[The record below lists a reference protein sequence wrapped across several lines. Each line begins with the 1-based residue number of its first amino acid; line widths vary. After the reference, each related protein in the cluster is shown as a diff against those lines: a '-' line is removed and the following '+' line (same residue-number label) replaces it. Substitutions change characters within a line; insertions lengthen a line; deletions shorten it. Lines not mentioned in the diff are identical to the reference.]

1 MVAIK
6 VTNAPIINRN
16 SHSKTK
22 PKTYRNYC
30 QLDTFLARGVKLG
43 AIIVTLL
50 RKDNVTQGL
59 SKGSYN
65 KPLFM

>member
-6 VTNAPIINRN
+6 VQVVPIINKN
-16 SHSKTK
+16 KHFKTK

-30 QLDTFLARGVKLG
+30 QLDTFLVNRVKLG

-50 RKDNVTQGL
+50 RKDNVTQRL
-59 SKGSYN
+59 SKDS
-65 KPLFM
+65 

>member
-6 VTNAPIINRN
+6 VPIVPIINKNR
-16 SHSKTK
+16 HSKTK

-30 QLDTFLARGVKLG
+30 QLDTILARGVKLG

-50 RKDNVTQGL
+50 RKDNVTQRL
-59 SKGSYN
+59 SKGSTNRLY
-65 KPLFM
+65 